1 MLCTDKQKTLVVA
14 ATVVAALLQVGAALA
29 APADTSS
36 PAWTADFVRQAL
48 AEARDQGDAR
58 RGAGVF
64 NAATTGCTSCHKVAG
79 QGGAVGP
86 ELTTI
91 AKCLAP
97 EEIVESVYWPA
108 RAVKPEYRAYA
119 FTLTDGRVLQ
129 GIVKEEKAEAVVVV
143 DATGKS
149 HSIAP
154 ADIDERTEVG
164 SLMPANVFTALPA
177 DDRRDLVRY
186 LLELGR

>member
-1 MLCTDKQKTLVVA
+1 MRLRLYRRPAAVVVRRAMA
-14 ATVVAALLQVGAALA
+14 AMVAGAFCGLGATA
-29 APADTSS
+29 AGQSTS
-36 PAWTADFVRQAL
+36 PAWSPEFIRHTL
-48 AEARDQGDAR
+48 AEARNQGDAR

-64 NAATTGCTSCHKVAG
+64 NAATTGCTACHKVGG

-91 AKCLAP
+91 AKCLSP

-108 RAVKPEYRAYA
+108 RAVKPEYKAFA

-149 HSIAP
+149 HSLTP
-154 ADIDERTEVG
+154 ADIDERT
-164 SLMPANVFTALPA
+164 
-177 DDRRDLVRY
+177 
-186 LLELGR
+186 